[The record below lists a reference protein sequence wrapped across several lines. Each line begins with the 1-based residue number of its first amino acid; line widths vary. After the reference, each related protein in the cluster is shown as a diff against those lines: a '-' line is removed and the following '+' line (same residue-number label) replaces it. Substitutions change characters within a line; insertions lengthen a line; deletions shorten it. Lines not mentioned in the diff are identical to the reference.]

1 MSRSY
6 NPSDFSGLLEK
17 YADQRPLGRSR
28 WSTGRARNE
37 PRPGREEVIQ
47 ERLANR
53 YRKSYQIDSRNYA
66 LRESEIFTLKELGKF
81 RVISLEDLSRC
92 GYDEHRARLEQ
103 DLQHLKNQRL
113 ISDRQIET
121 RENPNS
127 RVLSLTKEGKRFL
140 RQQHLVPKEQALYDG
155 FRKPKELAHD
165 AGLYRLYQRIAT
177 EIEMNGGSVRRVILD
192 FELKEQLYRDLN
204 RASAKDPA
212 QHQSQVAARH
222 GLKVVSGSIP
232 IPDLRIEY
240 ENDAHGIERIDLELA
255 TREYRSHG
263 LAAKARA
270 GFHLYARHQ
279 DVDRLRRVMDHQEI
293 TARIFAL

>member
-6 NPSDFSGLLEK
+6 DPSDFSGLLQK
-17 YADQRPLGRSR
+17 YADSRPLGRSR
-28 WSTGRARNE
+28 WSTGRARIE
-37 PRPGREEVIQ
+37 ARPDREEVIQ

-53 YRKSYQIDSRNYA
+53 YRNTYPFRDRTYA

-81 RVISLEDLSRC
+81 RVISLEDLGHF
-92 GYDEHRARLEQ
+92 GYNENRARLEQ
-103 DLQHLKNQRL
+103 DLQHLKNQGL
-113 ISDRQIET
+113 ISDRQTET
-121 RENPNS
+121 TDKASS
-127 RVLSLTKEGKRFL
+127 RVFALTKDGKRFL
-140 RQQHLVPKEQALYDG
+140 RHQNLVLREQALYDG

-192 FELKEQLYRDLN
+192 YELKGQLYRDLN
-204 RASAKDPA
+204 KASPKDPE
-212 QHQSQVAARH
+212 QHQSQVAAKH
-222 GLKVVSGSIP
+222 GLKVVDGSIP

-240 ENDAHGIERIDLELA
+240 ENDAHEVERVDLELA

-279 DVDRLRRVMDHQEI
+279 DVDRLRRVMDQQEI

>member
-6 NPSDFSGLLEK
+6 DVSDFSRFLEK
-17 YADQRPLGRSR
+17 TADYRPLGRSR
-28 WSTGRARNE
+28 WSTGRSRNE
-37 PRPGREEVIQ
+37 ARPDREEVIQ

-53 YRKSYQIDSRNYA
+53 YRKTYPDRTRNYN

-81 RVISLEDLSRC
+81 RVISLEDLRRF
-92 GYDEHRARLEQ
+92 GYDENRARLEQ
-103 DLQHLKNQRL
+103 DLQHLNNQGL

-121 RENPNS
+121 TDRASS
-127 RVLSLTKEGKRFL
+127 RVFALTKEGKQCL
-140 RQQHLVPKEQALYDG
+140 RYNNFVLRDQALYDG

-165 AGLYRLYQRIAT
+165 AELYRLGQRIAT
-177 EIEMNGGSVRRVILD
+177 EIEMNGGRVRRVILD
-192 FELKEQLYRDLN
+192 YELKKQLYHDLN
-204 RASAKDPA
+204 QPSSKDP
-212 QHQSQVAARH
+212 QQQQSQVAAKH
-222 GLKVVSGSIP
+222 GLKVVGGRIP

-240 ENDAHGIERIDLELA
+240 ENDAKEIERIDLELA
-255 TREYRSHG
+255 TREYRSEG

-279 DVDRLRRVMDHQEI
+279 DVDRLRRVMDQQEI